1 MSIDISNDRVG
12 PGSEELR
19 LEARE
24 LRASVVR
31 MVSGSKSSHVGSAL
45 SIVDILCV
53 LYNRILRIEPANPLD
68 PARDRFVLSKGHGG
82 AALYAVLAHRGFF
95 CRSELASYCRDGSRL
110 AGHPMLQ
117 SRPGVE
123 ATTGSLGHGLPM
135 GVGMAMAAR
144 LDGLDSRVF
153 VVVGDGEC
161 NEGSVWEAA
170 LVAAHHKLSSLT
182 VIVDYNKQ
190 QGLGRIEQVQ
200 GLEPLADKWRAFGFG
215 VAEVDGHDL
224 AALETV
230 LRRGPLESGRPT
242 ALIAH
247 TIKGKGVGF
256 MEDQIKWHYSSPGP
270 DELRQALEALGVG
283 PEVAE

>member
-1 MSIDISNDRVG
+1 
-12 PGSEELR
+12 
-19 LEARE
+19 
-24 LRASVVR
+24 
-31 MVSGSKSSHVGSAL
+31 
-45 SIVDILCV
+45 
-53 LYNRILRIEPANPLD
+53 
-68 PARDRFVLSKGHGG
+68 
-82 AALYAVLAHRGFF
+82 
-95 CRSELASYCRDGSRL
+95 
-110 AGHPMLQ
+110 MLQ